1 MKIGDT
7 LYNNVKLD
15 LSNVEKYLRFL
26 LTELNRYKNDWEI
39 GKDEFHSFNV
49 ELNRFKQ
56 IVNNSN
62 YLSEQLKEDINKIT
76 VARKNNTK
84 NFLRYLFLWDAEAF
98 RKNQLDDKNKI
109 ELLEYDIRSIL
120 SKHFLVI

>member
-7 LYNNVKLD
+7 LYSNEKLD

-26 LTELNRYKNDWEI
+26 LVELDRYKNDWEI
-39 GKDEFHSFNV
+39 SKNEFNSFKI
-49 ELNRFKQ
+49 ELTRFKQ
-56 IVNNSN
+56 IINNSN
-62 YLSEQLKEDINKIT
+62 SLPEPLKEDINKIS
-76 VARKNNTK
+76 VNGKNKTK
-84 NFLRYLFLWDAEAF
+84 NFLRFLFLWDAVAF

>member
-7 LYNNVKLD
+7 LYSNEKLD

-26 LTELNRYKNDWEI
+26 LVELDRYKNDWEI
-39 GKDEFHSFNV
+39 SKDEFNSFKI
-49 ELNRFKQ
+49 ELTRFKQ
-56 IVNNSN
+56 IINNSN
-62 YLSEQLKEDINKIT
+62 SLPEPLKEDINKIS
-76 VARKNNTK
+76 VNGKNKTL
-84 NFLRYLFLWDAEAF
+84 NFLRYLFLWDAVAF
-98 RKNQLDDKNKI
+98 RKNQLEDKNKI